1 MKQRKTVWK
10 RKLKKDD
17 KGFSLVELIIVIAIM
32 VALIAVMAPNFVK
45 YVQKSHDAVMTAAAE
60 DILAF
65 TKTEFGAGNLN
76 GKGTIKVCA
85 EPKPNGQGKHISM
98 TFEPLDGVNTL
109 SYIEE
114 GASSGSAGDG
124 QDLARFKA
132 ASGVDENKSCKS
144 NLAYYISVDNTIS
157 SHPTLEVESSVEDNG

>member
-1 MKQRKTVWK
+1 MTFRKIRNNK
-10 RKLKKDD
+10 R
-17 KGFSLVELIIVIAIM
+17 GFSLVELIIVIAIM

-76 GKGTIKVCA
+76 GKGTIKVCT
-85 EPKPNGQGKHISM
+85 EPKPNGQGKHISLQ
-98 TFEPLDGVNTL
+98 FVDQDSQNPLTYVEDG
-109 SYIEE
+109 
-114 GASSGSAGDG
+114 GSGTAGDG

-144 NLAYYISVDNTIS
+144 DLAYYITVDNTIS
-157 SHPTLEVESSVEDNG
+157 SHPVLEVESSVEDNG

>member
-1 MKQRKTVWK
+1 MI
-10 RKLKKDD
+10 LKKIRNN
-17 KGFSLVELIIVIAIM
+17 KRGFSLVELIIVIAIM

-60 DILAF
+60 DVLAF

-85 EPKPNGQGKHISM
+85 EEKANGQGKHISL
-98 TFEPLDGVNTL
+98 TFEPLDGENTL
-109 SYIEE
+109 SYFEE
-114 GASSGSAGDG
+114 GTSSGSAGDG

-132 ASGVDENKSCKS
+132 AAGVDENKSCKS
-144 NLAYYISVDNTIS
+144 NLAYYISVDNTIV
-157 SHPTLEVESSVEDNG
+157 SHPTLVVESSIEDNG

>member
-1 MKQRKTVWK
+1 MNLRKIRNNK
-10 RKLKKDD
+10 R
-17 KGFSLVELIIVIAIM
+17 GFSLVELIIVIAIM

-76 GKGTIKVCA
+76 GKGTIKVSA
-85 EPKPNGQGKHISM
+85 EPKPNGNGKHISLQ
-98 TFEPLDGVNTL
+98 FVDQDSQNPLT
-109 SYIEE
+109 YIEE

-132 ASGVDENKSCKS
+132 ASGVDENKTCKS
-144 NLAYYISVDNTIS
+144 DLAYYITVDNTIS
-157 SHPTLEVESSVEDNG
+157 SHPVLEVESSVEDNG